1 MQIKT
6 KYLIIG
12 FMVCAGSG
20 FIQPAM
26 AENRKVVLLHGL
38 ARSSSSMNK
47 LENALQNKGFITCN
61 IDYPS
66 TKHSVEILAQEHI
79 LPKIIDC
86 LGSLGM
92 PICFVTHSMGGI
104 VVRYLAEHALIP
116 HIDRVVMLSPP
127 NKGSQIVDRLG
138 KTWLF
143 KLVNGPAGQQLGTN
157 SESLPLKL
165 KPANFEV
172 GIITGSRS
180 INLIFS
186 LMIKGKDDGKVSIE
200 NAKLKGMKDFMVLPS
215 SHPFIMK
222 NNTAIEQTI
231 FFLNY
236 GVFQKKGM

>member
-1 MQIKT
+1 M
-6 KYLIIG
+6 KYLLIG

-26 AENRKVVLLHGL
+26 AENRNVVLLHGL
-38 ARSSSSMNK
+38 ARSSASMNK

-66 TKHSVEILAQEHI
+66 TKYPVEILAREHI
-79 LPKIIDC
+79 LPKIVDC
-86 LGSLGM
+86 IGSLDV

-104 VVRYLAEHALIP
+104 VVRYLAEHALVP
-116 HIDRVVMLSPP
+116 HIGRVVMLSPP
-127 NKGSQIVDRLG
+127 NKGSEVVDRLG

-143 KLVNGPAGQQLGTN
+143 KFINGPAGQQLGTDR
-157 SESLPLKL
+157 ESLPLQL
-165 KPANFEV
+165 EPASFEV

-180 INLIFS
+180 INLILS

-200 NAKLKGMKDFMVLPS
+200 NAKLQGMKDFMVLPS

-222 NNTAIEQTI
+222 NKTAIDQTI
-231 FFLNY
+231 FFLNH
-236 GVFQKKGM
+236 GVFQKKTM